1 MVDQKNISRR
11 KNTRLKHSSQS
22 TYWWYG
28 KYVVVAAISARASP
42 AALSAARIV
51 FSAINRSNR
60 TQQHHAGLDETPYPS
75 IWP

>member
-1 MVDQKNISRR
+1 MVDQKNISKR
-11 KNTRLKHSSQS
+11 KNTRLKHSI
-22 TYWWYG
+22 
-28 KYVVVAAISARASP
+28 VVAAISARESP